1 MLTLEKIVKIL
12 NHNAVIVHEQDT
24 NSTLL
29 ILNTGVGFGKKIN
42 EFIEIDGIETV
53 YHIQPMSSKG
63 KTDVLLHNLD
73 PIYIEISS
81 DIMMKAKETFED
93 IDENKLLPLADHI
106 AFAINRMQN
115 KMQIT
120 NPFSNEI
127 RLLYP
132 EEWKIAAK
140 SREIIF
146 NKLGHLI
153 NDDEIGFITLHL
165 HSTQEMSN
173 DDAFIMA
180 IIVNESIR
188 EIEKEYDIEIDLNSL
203 SYSRLM
209 IHMKYLIARLH
220 EDEVITL
227 DMEDYTKESIPD
239 SYALAVR
246 IIKRI
251 EDSLNREVPVIETGY
266 LAMHIDRILSQSM
279 R

>member
-1 MLTLEKIVKIL
+1 MEKIVKIL

-63 KTDVLLHNLD
+63 KTDVLLQNLD

-81 DIMMKAKETFED
+81 DIMMKAKEKFED

-120 NPFSNEI
+120 NSFSNEI

-266 LAMHIDRILSQSM
+266 LAMHIDRILSQSK
-279 R
+279 

>member
-1 MLTLEKIVKIL
+1 MEKIVKIL

-42 EFIEIDGIETV
+42 EYIEIDGIETV

-63 KTDVLLHNLD
+63 KTDVLLQNLD

-81 DIMMKAKETFED
+81 DIMMKAKEKFED

-115 KMQIT
+115 KMQVT
-120 NPFSNEI
+120 NSFSNEI

-266 LAMHIDRILSQSM
+266 LAMHIDRILSQSK
-279 R
+279 

>member
-1 MLTLEKIVKIL
+1 MEKIVKIL

-63 KTDVLLHNLD
+63 KTDVLLQNLD

-81 DIMMKAKETFED
+81 DIMMKAKEKFED

-266 LAMHIDRILSQSM
+266 LAMHIDRILSQSK
-279 R
+279 

>member
-1 MLTLEKIVKIL
+1 MEKIVKIL

-42 EFIEIDGIETV
+42 EYIEIDGIETV

-63 KTDVLLHNLD
+63 KTDVLLQNLD

-115 KMQIT
+115 KMQVT
-120 NPFSNEI
+120 NSFSNEI

-165 HSTQEMSN
+165 HSTQEISN

-266 LAMHIDRILSQSM
+266 LAMHIDRILSQSK
-279 R
+279 

>member
-42 EFIEIDGIETV
+42 EYIEIDGIETV

-266 LAMHIDRILSQSM
+266 LAMHIDRILSQSK
-279 R
+279 

>member
-63 KTDVLLHNLD
+63 KTDVLLQNLD

-81 DIMMKAKETFED
+81 DIMMKAKEKFED

-120 NPFSNEI
+120 NSFSNEI

-266 LAMHIDRILSQSM
+266 LAMHIDRILSQSK
-279 R
+279 

>member
-1 MLTLEKIVKIL
+1 MEKIVKIL

-42 EFIEIDGIETV
+42 EYIEIDGIETV

-63 KTDVLLHNLD
+63 KTDVLLQNLD

-115 KMQIT
+115 KMKIT

-266 LAMHIDRILSQSM
+266 LAMHIDRILSQSK
-279 R
+279 

>member
-1 MLTLEKIVKIL
+1 MEKIVKIL

-42 EFIEIDGIETV
+42 EYIEIDGIETV

-63 KTDVLLHNLD
+63 KTDVLLQNLD

-115 KMQIT
+115 KIQIT

-266 LAMHIDRILSQSM
+266 LAMHIDRILSQSK
-279 R
+279 

>member
-1 MLTLEKIVKIL
+1 MEKIVKIL

-42 EFIEIDGIETV
+42 EYIEIDGIETV

-266 LAMHIDRILSQSM
+266 LAMHIDRILSQSK
-279 R
+279 

>member
-1 MLTLEKIVKIL
+1 MEKIVKIL

-42 EFIEIDGIETV
+42 EYIEIDGIETV

-227 DMEDYTKESIPD
+227 DMEGYTKESIPD

-266 LAMHIDRILSQSM
+266 LAMHIDRILSQSK
-279 R
+279 

>member
-1 MLTLEKIVKIL
+1 MEKIVKIL

-63 KTDVLLHNLD
+63 KTDVLLQNLD

-115 KMQIT
+115 KMKIT

-266 LAMHIDRILSQSM
+266 LAMHIDRILSQSK
-279 R
+279 

>member
-1 MLTLEKIVKIL
+1 MEKIVKIL

-63 KTDVLLHNLD
+63 KTDVLLQNLD

-266 LAMHIDRILSQSM
+266 LAMHIDRILSQSK
-279 R
+279 

>member
-1 MLTLEKIVKIL
+1 MEKIVKIL

-42 EFIEIDGIETV
+42 EYIEIDGIETV

-81 DIMMKAKETFED
+81 DIMMKAKEKFED

-120 NPFSNEI
+120 NSFSNEI

-266 LAMHIDRILSQSM
+266 LAMHIDRILSQSK
-279 R
+279 

>member
-1 MLTLEKIVKIL
+1 MEKIVKIL

-266 LAMHIDRILSQSM
+266 LAMHIDRILSQSK
-279 R
+279 

>member
-1 MLTLEKIVKIL
+1 MEKIVKIL

-42 EFIEIDGIETV
+42 EYIEIDGIETV

-63 KTDVLLHNLD
+63 KTDVLLQNLD

-153 NDDEIGFITLHL
+153 NDDEIGFITIHL

-266 LAMHIDRILSQSM
+266 LAMHIDRILSQSK
-279 R
+279 

>member
-1 MLTLEKIVKIL
+1 
-12 NHNAVIVHEQDT
+12 
-24 NSTLL
+24 
-29 ILNTGVGFGKKIN
+29 
-42 EFIEIDGIETV
+42 
-53 YHIQPMSSKG
+53 MSSKG

-81 DIMMKAKETFED
+81 DIMMKAKEKFED

-266 LAMHIDRILSQSM
+266 LAMHIDRILSQSK
-279 R
+279 

>member
-42 EFIEIDGIETV
+42 EYIEIDGIETV

-63 KTDVLLHNLD
+63 KTDVLLQNLD

-81 DIMMKAKETFED
+81 DIMMKAKEKFED

-266 LAMHIDRILSQSM
+266 LAMHIDRILSQSK
-279 R
+279 

>member
-266 LAMHIDRILSQSM
+266 LAMHIDRILSQSK
-279 R
+279 

>member
-1 MLTLEKIVKIL
+1 MEKIVKIL

-42 EFIEIDGIETV
+42 EYIEIDGIETV

-63 KTDVLLHNLD
+63 KTDVLLQNLD

-81 DIMMKAKETFED
+81 DIMIKAKETFED
-93 IDENKLLPLADHI
+93 IDENKILPLADHI

-115 KMQIT
+115 KIQIT

-209 IHMKYLIARLH
+209 IHMKYLIVRLH

-266 LAMHIDRILSQSM
+266 LAMHIDRILSQSK
-279 R
+279 

>member
-42 EFIEIDGIETV
+42 EYIEIDGIETV

-63 KTDVLLHNLD
+63 KTDVLLQNLD

-81 DIMMKAKETFED
+81 DIMMKAKEKFED

-120 NPFSNEI
+120 NSFSNEI

-266 LAMHIDRILSQSM
+266 LAMHIDRILSQSK
-279 R
+279 

>member
-42 EFIEIDGIETV
+42 EYIEIDGIETV

-63 KTDVLLHNLD
+63 KTDVLLQNLD

-93 IDENKLLPLADHI
+93 IDENKILPLADHI

-115 KMQIT
+115 KIRIT

-266 LAMHIDRILSQSM
+266 LAMHIDRILSQSK
-279 R
+279 

>member
-42 EFIEIDGIETV
+42 EYIEIDGIETV

-115 KMQIT
+115 KMKIT

-165 HSTQEMSN
+165 HSTQEISN

-209 IHMKYLIARLH
+209 LHMKYLIARLH

-266 LAMHIDRILSQSM
+266 LAMHIDRILSQSK
-279 R
+279 

>member
-1 MLTLEKIVKIL
+1 MEKIVKIL

-63 KTDVLLHNLD
+63 KTDVLLQNLD

-81 DIMMKAKETFED
+81 DIMMKAKEKFED

-115 KMQIT
+115 KMQVT
-120 NPFSNEI
+120 NSFSNEI

-266 LAMHIDRILSQSM
+266 LAMHIDRILSQSK
-279 R
+279 

>member
-42 EFIEIDGIETV
+42 EYIEIDGIETV

-120 NPFSNEI
+120 NSFSNEI

-266 LAMHIDRILSQSM
+266 LAMHIDRILSQSK
-279 R
+279 

>member
-1 MLTLEKIVKIL
+1 MKKIIKIL
-12 NHNAVIVHEQDT
+12 NHNAVIVHEQET

-29 ILNTGVGFGKKIN
+29 VLSTGVGFGKRIN
-42 EFIEIDGIETV
+42 EYIEIGGIETV

-63 KTDVLLHNLD
+63 KTDVLLQKLD

-81 DIMMKAKETFED
+81 DILMKAKESFED

-106 AFAINRMQN
+106 AFAINRMKN

-146 NKLGHLI
+146 NKLGYLI

-188 EIEKEYDIEIDLNSL
+188 EIEKEYDIEIDFNSL

-220 EDEVITL
+220 ENEVITL

-251 EDSLNREVPVIETGY
+251 EDSLHREVPVIETGY
-266 LAMHIDRILSQSM
+266 LAMHIDRILSQSK
-279 R
+279 

>member
-1 MLTLEKIVKIL
+1 MEKIVKIL

-63 KTDVLLHNLD
+63 KTDVLLQNLD

-120 NPFSNEI
+120 NSFSNEI

-266 LAMHIDRILSQSM
+266 LAMHIDRILSQSK
-279 R
+279 

>member
-1 MLTLEKIVKIL
+1 MEKIVKIL

-42 EFIEIDGIETV
+42 EYIEIDGIETV

-63 KTDVLLHNLD
+63 KTDVLLQNLD

-81 DIMMKAKETFED
+81 DIMMKAKEKFED

-106 AFAINRMQN
+106 AFAINRMHN

-266 LAMHIDRILSQSM
+266 LAMHIDRILSQSK
-279 R
+279 

>member
-1 MLTLEKIVKIL
+1 MEKIVKIL

-42 EFIEIDGIETV
+42 EYIEIDGIETV

-63 KTDVLLHNLD
+63 KTDVLLQNLD

-93 IDENKLLPLADHI
+93 IDENKILPLADHI

-115 KMQIT
+115 KIRIT

-266 LAMHIDRILSQSM
+266 LAMHIDRILSQSK
-279 R
+279 

>member
-1 MLTLEKIVKIL
+1 MEKIVKIL

-120 NPFSNEI
+120 NSFSNEI

-266 LAMHIDRILSQSM
+266 LAMHIDRILSQSK
-279 R
+279 

>member
-1 MLTLEKIVKIL
+1 M
-12 NHNAVIVHEQDT
+12 IVHEQDT

-63 KTDVLLHNLD
+63 KTDVLLQNLD

-81 DIMMKAKETFED
+81 DIMMKAKEKFED

-120 NPFSNEI
+120 NSFSNEI

-266 LAMHIDRILSQSM
+266 LAMHIDRILSQSK
-279 R
+279 

>member
-1 MLTLEKIVKIL
+1 MEKIVKIL

-42 EFIEIDGIETV
+42 EYIEIDGIETV

-115 KMQIT
+115 KMKIT

-266 LAMHIDRILSQSM
+266 LAMHIDRILSQSK
-279 R
+279 

>member
-1 MLTLEKIVKIL
+1 MEKIVKIL

-42 EFIEIDGIETV
+42 EYIEIDGIETV

-63 KTDVLLHNLD
+63 KTDVLLQNLD

-115 KMQIT
+115 KMQVT
-120 NPFSNEI
+120 NSFSNEI

-266 LAMHIDRILSQSM
+266 LAMHIDRILSQSK
-279 R
+279 

>member
-1 MLTLEKIVKIL
+1 MEKIVKIL

-42 EFIEIDGIETV
+42 EYIEIDGIETV

-63 KTDVLLHNLD
+63 KTDVLLQNLD

-227 DMEDYTKESIPD
+227 DMEDYTKEIIPD

-266 LAMHIDRILSQSM
+266 LAMHIDRILSQSK
-279 R
+279 

>member
-42 EFIEIDGIETV
+42 EYIEIDGIETV

-63 KTDVLLHNLD
+63 KTDVLLQNLD

-266 LAMHIDRILSQSM
+266 LAMHIDRILSQSK
-279 R
+279 

>member
-42 EFIEIDGIETV
+42 EYIEIDGIETV

-63 KTDVLLHNLD
+63 KTDVLLQNLD

-115 KMQIT
+115 KMKIT

-266 LAMHIDRILSQSM
+266 LAMHIDRILSQSK
-279 R
+279 

>member
-1 MLTLEKIVKIL
+1 MEKIVKIL

-42 EFIEIDGIETV
+42 EYIEIDGIETV

-63 KTDVLLHNLD
+63 KTDVLLQNLD

-266 LAMHIDRILSQSM
+266 LAMHIDRILSQSK
-279 R
+279 

>member
-1 MLTLEKIVKIL
+1 MEKIVKIL

-42 EFIEIDGIETV
+42 EYIEIDGIETV

-93 IDENKLLPLADHI
+93 IDENKILPLADHI

-266 LAMHIDRILSQSM
+266 LAMHIDRILSQSK
-279 R
+279 

>member
-1 MLTLEKIVKIL
+1 MEKIVKIL
-12 NHNAVIVHEQDT
+12 NHNAVIVHELDT

-42 EFIEIDGIETV
+42 EYIEIDGIETV

-63 KTDVLLHNLD
+63 KTDVLLQNLD

-115 KMQIT
+115 KMQVT
-120 NPFSNEI
+120 NSFSNEI

-266 LAMHIDRILSQSM
+266 LAMHIDRILSQSK
-279 R
+279 